1 MCKCHAPIECA
12 RVMCKIPLHGPFRD
26 SLHSTCYTLKE
37 RVVVVIITVVAFK
50 TPSCM

>member
-26 SLHSTCYTLKE
+26 SLHSTCYMLKE
-37 RVVVVIITVVAFK
+37 RVVVIITVVAFK
-50 TPSCM
+50 TPSCI

>member
-26 SLHSTCYTLKE
+26 SLHST
-37 RVVVVIITVVAFK
+37 VGVVVIITVVAFK
-50 TPSCM
+50 TPSCI